1 MFAESRSRRGDSAK
15 YISSF
20 TSGARMSLKKF
31 QKILKNVRTSNPK
44 KKMQAIQ
51 DLDEFCRD
59 NPQYLKNLSKEIT
72 PLLEGG
78 SERQKII
85 ISTLLLKESKV
96 NAKGMLKQFRSYVR
110 ILESAFDQ
118 KNQASI
124 SKWKSYINIILA
136 LGNIVEAYPK
146 IGGKV
151 APTIS
156 KALMYPLYGP
166 QNFTK
171 ERAYLYV
178 TAVRTLGNIGTKN
191 PGSVEESMTHVYK
204 SLADSY
210 RFDFWKKSTSEKDI
224 NMRLH
229 ATNVLKRVGRV
240 APGKVVPKLIPA
252 LNETN
257 KDVVTAGKDIL
268 LALSKNIKTVLPAL
282 LKSMNTDKIDERDR
296 VTEFIVELGKKHPD
310 YVMPILTRALTD
322 SRKNVRV
329 HSISA
334 MGSLLPYHT
343 KYVPQVLPI
352 LIKGLMEEKDNEIKH
367 SLADAVAIV
376 SFLNINA
383 FQKIMPYIIR
393 SMGDDYYHVRWRMFQ
408 IVKNI
413 GIFKPQFVVDALP
426 HLITGLNDPYSHV
439 QSKAKEAL
447 DALKVD
453 KLEYLQ
459 AIKYIS
465 SSTRALEKAKKS
477 GMACME
483 GQNALMQ
490 AIKAAKNYK
499 FRESISLSTTALD
512 MMEAAGVPLSR
523 YDVGSR
529 YVSGPYLGVAERGPE
544 IPGDGMD
551 GLPIPPPPEESIPLP
566 PSSTGESPTPFS
578 VPEAKEVELTE
589 TSAGAGIDEIFLMTT
604 YGILI
609 DHYVASKKSKVDE
622 EILAGML
629 VAVKSFITDSF
640 DLPDAVGGGKMN
652 LNNIDFGDFSVIL
665 STGKFLTMV
674 AITTSGNKDAIYS
687 HMTQGLDKIEKK
699 YQGPLKTWDGD
710 MEALDDLPEY
720 MKEIIL
726 S

>member
-1 MFAESRSRRGDSAK
+1 
-15 YISSF
+15 
-20 TSGARMSLKKF
+20 
-31 QKILKNVRTSNPK
+31 
-44 KKMQAIQ
+44 MQAFQ
-51 DLDEFCRD
+51 DLEVFCRK
-59 NPQYLKNLSKEIT
+59 NPQYLKNISREIT
-72 PLLEGG
+72 PLLAGG
-78 SERQKII
+78 SERERII
-85 ISTLLLKESKV
+85 ISTLLLHESRV
-96 NAKGMLKQFRSYVR
+96 NAKGMLKQFRSYVN

-124 SKWKSYINIILA
+124 SKWKSYTNIILT
-136 LGNIVEAYPK
+136 LGNIVSEYPK
-146 IGGKV
+146 IGEKV
-151 APTIS
+151 VPVIT

-191 PGSVEESMTHVYK
+191 PASVEESLTHVYK

-210 RFDFWKKSTSEKDI
+210 RFDFWKKSTSDKET

-229 ATNVLKRVGRV
+229 ATNALKRVGRV
-240 APGKVVPKLIPA
+240 DPAKVVPKLIPA

-257 KDVVTAGKDIL
+257 KDVENAGKDIL
-268 LALSKNIKTVLPAL
+268 QALSTNIKSVLPAL

-310 YVMPILTRALTD
+310 YVMPILNRALTD

-343 KYVPQVLPI
+343 KYIPQVLPI
-352 LIKGLMEEKDNEIKH
+352 MIKGLMEEKDNEIKH

-376 SFLNINA
+376 SFLNINV
-383 FQKIMPYIIR
+383 FQKIMPYIIK
-393 SMGDDYYHVRWRMFQ
+393 SMSDDYYHVRWRMFQ

-413 GIFKPQFVVDALP
+413 GIFKPQFVVDTLP
-426 HLITGLNDPYSHV
+426 HLITGLNDPYGHV

-447 DALKVD
+447 DALRVD

-465 SSTRALEKAKKS
+465 SSTRALEKAKRS
-477 GMACME
+477 GLACLE
-483 GQNALMQ
+483 GQNALME

-499 FRESISLSTTALD
+499 FRESISLSTSAMD
-512 MMEAAGVPLSR
+512 MMEASGLPLSR

-529 YVSGPYLGVAERGPE
+529 YVAGPYLGIAENAP
-544 IPGDGMD
+544 IVPGQGFDA
-551 GLPIPPPPEESIPLP
+551 LPIPPPPEESIPLP
-566 PSSTGESPTPFS
+566 PPSPGEASRTPYT
-578 VPEAKEVELTE
+578 VPSAKEVELAE

-652 LNNIDFGDFSVIL
+652 LNNIDFGDFSVII

-674 AITTSGNKDAIYS
+674 AIITSGNKDAIYS
-687 HMTQGLDKIEKK
+687 HMTQGLDKIETK

-710 MEALDDLPEY
+710 MEALGDLPDY
-720 MKEIIL
+720 MKDIIL